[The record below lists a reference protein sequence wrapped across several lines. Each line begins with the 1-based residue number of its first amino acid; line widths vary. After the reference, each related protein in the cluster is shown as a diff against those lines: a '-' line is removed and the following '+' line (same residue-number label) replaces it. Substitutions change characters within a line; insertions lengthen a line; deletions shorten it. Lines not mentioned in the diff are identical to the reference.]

1 MQSASSLDHV
11 SIPDLV
17 EGVCVAYLYL
27 KIEKVIIKQVLCY
40 PLGKLGPVHVTEQ
53 LQMVVFDKIVCF

>member
-11 SIPDLV
+11 IIPDLV

-40 PLGKLGPVHVTEQ
+40 PLEKLGPVQVTKQ
-53 LQMVVFDKIVCF
+53 LQLVVFNKIVYF